1 MRIIRLLFPVLIALF
16 LIVSDHTFSYLERI
30 RSTINYAL
38 SPIQVL
44 TNLPFQFYTWVNEQG
59 TSRDLLMKNNQYLTD
74 ENAKLKVRLQQ
85 LEALKLENKKL
96 KKLLESKYTTQ
107 ENRFVLA
114 SVNAVNKS
122 RLKKQISVNRGS
134 DDGVKVGQAVLGA
147 QGVIGQ
153 VVLTT
158 PGSANVSLVSDPTQ
172 HVPVK
177 SARSAI
183 RGMAKGMA
191 LNQELL
197 TILFVERDADVKA
210 GDLFLTSGVGGKF
223 PNGYPLGSVVE
234 VGQQDYEPFLQI
246 QVRPLQSTQDLE
258 FVIIAT
264 DGSWANQEVLVFY

>member
-16 LIVSDHTFSYLERI
+16 LIISDHKFSYLEKI

-59 TSRDLLMKNNQYLTD
+59 SSRDLLMKSNQHLTD

-107 ENRFVLA
+107 ENRFILA
-114 SVNAVNKS
+114 SINMVSKS
-122 RLKKQISVNRGS
+122 RLKKQISVNRGH

-153 VVLTT
+153 VILTT
-158 PGSANVSLVSDPTQ
+158 PGSANISLVTDPTQ

-183 RGMAKGMA
+183 RGIAKGVA

-197 TILFVERDADVKA
+197 NILFVERDADVKA

-223 PNGYPLGSVVE
+223 PNGYPLGTVVK

-246 QVRPLQSTQDLE
+246 QVQPLQSTQDLE

-264 DGSWANQEVLVFY
+264 EAP